1 MNVDSILISEYA
13 TLTPGNQLTVIRAFN
28 SLAAPKFP
36 ATHRWLAIS
45 LVIHAHRDERG
56 STHQIEIRVT
66 KPEGTES
73 LHRGEFTLADGEP
86 PPGMPLR
93 HTYIHQ
99 QLGFVFEAEGAYAFE
114 VYVDDT
120 YHAAST
126 LYIHH
131 KPT

>member
-13 TLTPGNQLTVIRAFN
+13 TLTPGNQLTVIRSFN
-28 SLAAPKFP
+28 RLAAPNFP
-36 ATHRWLAIS
+36 ATQPWLAIS

-56 STHQIEIRVT
+56 SSHEIEIRVT
-66 KPEGTES
+66 KPEGTDS
-73 LHRGEFTLADGEP
+73 IHRAEFTLADGDP

-99 QLGFVFEAEGAYAFE
+99 HINFTFDAAGAYAFE
-114 VYVDDT
+114 VYIDDT

-126 LYIHH
+126 LYVSQ
-131 KPT
+131 KPA